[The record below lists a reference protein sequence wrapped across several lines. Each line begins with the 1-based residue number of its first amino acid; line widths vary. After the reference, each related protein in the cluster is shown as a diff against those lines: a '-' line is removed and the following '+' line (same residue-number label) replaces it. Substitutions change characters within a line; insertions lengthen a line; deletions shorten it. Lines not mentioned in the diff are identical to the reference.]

1 MNFIKILTTSE
12 SLYALLLLT
21 IVENASQEEQIQNF
35 SHTVTEVL
43 SLICVF
49 FAERK
54 VLCLFLLF

>member
-1 MNFIKILTTSE
+1 
-12 SLYALLLLT
+12 LLLT

-35 SHTVTEVL
+35 SHTVTEVP